1 MPALRNP
8 KEERF
13 VQELRAGKSQ
23 FEAHRLAGYKPDR
36 GNATRLQQRNSV
48 AQRLDELT
56 REAAEREIAANVAA
70 QLKYNVTAESVI
82 GELAKIGFANMQDYL
97 RIGADG
103 EPIFDYAKITRDQ
116 AAAIQEVIIE
126 DFKDGRGE
134 NARDVRR
141 IRFKLADK
149 RAALTDLGR
158 HLGLFVDPSVLNL
171 NVANFFTERPPSLA
185 EWKREIEGELAA
197 IPVKKP
203 GDTAVSKS
211 AAQGVVPNHG
221 QSRKRKQSNDLG

>member
-1 MPALRNP
+1 LSQLDAKR
-8 KEERF
+8 ERF
-13 VQELRAGKSQ
+13 AQEIDRGATLT
-23 FEAHRLAGYKPDR
+23 EAHTLAGYKPNR
-36 GNATRLQQRNSV
+36 GNASV
-48 AQRLDELT
+48 LKHSKCVSERLDQLA
-56 REAAEREIAANVAA
+56 RERSERELAANASA
-70 QLKYNVTAESVI
+70 QLKYNVTAERVI

-97 RIGADG
+97 KIGDNG
-103 EPIFDYAKITRDQ
+103 EPIFNYAAITRDQ
-116 AAAIQEVIIE
+116 AAAIQEIIIE
-126 DFKDGRGE
+126 EYVTGRGE

-158 HLGLFVDPSVLNL
+158 HLGLFVDPSVLNF

-203 GDTAVSKS
+203 GD
-211 AAQGVVPNHG
+211 AAAAKNVAEGVAPGHG
-221 QSRKRKQSNDLG
+221 RLRKRKQSNDLG

>member
-1 MPALRNP
+1 LSQLDARR
-8 KEERF
+8 ERF
-13 VQELRAGKSQ
+13 AQELDRGATLLKAH
-23 FEAHRLAGYKPDR
+23 EAAGYKPSIA
-36 GNATRLQQRNSV
+36 NACTLKASQKVS
-48 AQRLDELT
+48 QRLDQLA
-56 REAAEREIAANVAA
+56 RERSERELAANVAA
-70 QLKYNVTAESVI
+70 QQKYNVTAERVI

-97 RIGADG
+97 KIGDNG
-103 EPIFDYAKITRDQ
+103 EPIFNYAAITRDQ
-116 AAAIQEVIIE
+116 AAAIQEIIIE
-126 DFKDGRGE
+126 EYVAGRGE

-197 IPVKKP
+197 IPAKKP
-203 GDTAVSKS
+203 GDTAVGKS
-211 AAQGVVPNHG
+211 VAEGVAPDHG
-221 QSRKRKQSNDLG
+221 RSRKRKQSKDLG